1 MRNFRILFPLLIIL
15 AFAFAI
21 IFCFLSNT
29 ENKVYKYYKLTN
41 VTGLII
47 YSEKKALNNLVIVR
61 KGGSINIISIPFS
74 RDEYNKHVLK
84 LLEAD
89 QNDKSLQ
96 PIELEISGRKI
107 KAMKKDVNQN
117 ECFVTADDYND
128 GVAIY
133 ITYFGTCNL
142 STDLKAV
149 LKSIKY
155 LDVKDSIAQ
164 ARSNFLSIMNII
176 EMMHVPIFDK
186 AYNVQS
192 EYNFLGC
199 TKRTIYNVNASK
211 NSYDII
217 NYYKDYFLKS
227 GWKPY
232 ECENIGNWFD
242 DKLFYTW
249 IDSTGEIL
257 AKLVIISNAQTNNP
271 KIYKQSIYIDVSPFI
286 ISRWPS
292 TAAAGGPPER

>member
-1 MRNFRILFPLLIIL
+1 MRNLKILFSPIIIL
-15 AFAFAI
+15 AFAFTIAS
-21 IFCFLSNT
+21 CFLYNT

-41 VTGLII
+41 VTGRII
-47 YSEKKALNNLVIVR
+47 YSEKQALNNLVIVR
-61 KGGSINIISIPFS
+61 PGGSINILSIPFS

-84 LLEAD
+84 LLKAD

-96 PIELEISGRKI
+96 PIELEISGRMI
-107 KAMKKDVNQN
+107 KALKKDVNQN
-117 ECFVTADDYND
+117 ECFVTANDYND

-176 EMMHVPIFDK
+176 EKMHIPIFDK
-186 AYNVQS
+186 AYNIQS

-199 TKRTIYNVNASK
+199 TKRTTYNINASK
-211 NSYDII
+211 NSNDVIDL
-217 NYYKDYFLKS
+217 YKDYFLKS

-232 ECENIGNWFD
+232 GADNTGNWFE

-249 IDSTGEIL
+249 IDSTGEVL
-257 AKLVIISNAQTNNP
+257 AKLVITSDKQPSNTKMFKQT
-271 KIYKQSIYIDVSPFI
+271 IYIDVAPYI
-286 ISRWPS
+286 ISRWP
-292 TAAAGGPPER
+292 TKGEKEDGGR